1 MMVSRALKK
10 KTRHMGGLK
19 NVSKP
24 DHFAPMNVGIS

>member
-1 MMVSRALKK
+1 MNPKK

-24 DHFAPMNVGIS
+24 DHFAPKNVGIS